1 MLPRNY
7 DRFLR
12 RDEVCIVPNNDEG
25 EVLLM
30 TCQSSSSSTA
40 AAVWFY
46 DPQTLFL
53 RSHNYNDD
61 GEAALCLTA
70 VTEKDLKLRAC
81 SQQPQEAQQWIF
93 SNFNQEGLSYSDL
106 HYDWNFTHA
115 LFSHLSWGN
124 TAIIVVT
131 YTPRC
136 CRFVSASGQ
145 NQEWNVRF
153 SVYSFT
159 NFSMS
164 LSLSR
169 TLVIRVCHEN

>member
-30 TCQSSSSSTA
+30 TCQSSSSST

-153 SVYSFT
+153 SVYSCT

-164 LSLSR
+164 LSLNR
-169 TLVIRVCHEN
+169 TLVIGVCHEN